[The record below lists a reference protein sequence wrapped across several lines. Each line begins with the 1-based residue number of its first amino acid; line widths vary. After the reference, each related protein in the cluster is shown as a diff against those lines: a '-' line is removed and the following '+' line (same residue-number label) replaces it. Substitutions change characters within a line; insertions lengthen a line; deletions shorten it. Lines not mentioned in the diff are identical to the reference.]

1 MDSVQFVRDR
11 SGLGMLEY
19 SLILGLVAM
28 VSIAV
33 LLMLGGGSDSSLGR
47 SANTFPQTPAAFAT
61 P

>member
-1 MDSVQFVRDR
+1 VQFVRDR

-33 LLMLGGGSDSSLGR
+33 LLMLGGGSDSSLRR
-47 SANTFPQTPAAFAT
+47 SANNFPQTPAAFAT